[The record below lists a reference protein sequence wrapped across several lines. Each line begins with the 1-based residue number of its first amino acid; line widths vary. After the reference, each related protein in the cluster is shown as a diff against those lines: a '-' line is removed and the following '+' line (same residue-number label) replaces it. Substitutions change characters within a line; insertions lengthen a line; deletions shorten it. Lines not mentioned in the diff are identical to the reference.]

1 MPMSVAPPNVYWLCA
16 ILSLYTFQ
24 TLSAQEYDIKFH
36 HITVD
41 DGLPS
46 NTINAV
52 IRDNRGFIW
61 IASENGIV
69 RYDGYS
75 FVNYRA
81 NEKNTGSISS
91 NVTYVVLEDRQHR
104 LWVGSEKGLD
114 LYNRQSDTFNKHYFN
129 GIPVRTIFQDHS
141 SHVWIGSDNGLYR
154 FEGDS
159 VYFITSFSEMFNTE
173 DVVYNTIP
181 AITEDQHGNLWIG
194 TSNGAYIYNRARNKF
209 THFRHDKNDPHS
221 LSDNNVRKIIEDRAG
236 RIWIATY
243 GGGLNLYQRDTQQF
257 KVYKHHAANPQS
269 IAGNLITSLWA
280 DDDGMLWIGT
290 DGEGMDVLDIET
302 EIFHHL
308 VHSPYNSESLN
319 NNVIRSIS
327 SDGRGGVWIG
337 TYTGGINFYNQNAK
351 AFFHFKVPT
360 RNGNSSITSFAEEPK
375 GNLWIGTDGGGLCY
389 YNRAT
394 KQFQNF
400 YHKENDR
407 NSLSDNRIISL
418 QLDKQGVL
426 WIGTYLGGL
435 CRYNPHTQQFKHYTS
450 KDGSGLGDD
459 VIWSLLLDHKD
470 QLWIGTNNG
479 LNRYEATTDTFTS
492 WNITNSNLSNN
503 MVRCLYEDNTKRLWI
518 GTQAGLNLLEDP
530 YKQFTVM
537 KSGDKAKSLSN
548 HWIRSIQQD
557 RKGNLWIGTF
567 AGGLNRF
574 DESSDAFIAYTETD
588 GLPDN
593 IISGI
598 LPDEHDNLWI
608 STGRGL
614 AYFDVS
620 NRMFKNYNARDGL
633 QNYQFNINAAFRNSQ
648 GEFMFGGTNGFTWF
662 TPDVIRQVKENPYPP
677 PVAFT
682 ALKIFNTDILPGAAD
697 SILSAPVNET
707 RAITLAYDQSVLTF
721 EYAALNFIQP
731 EKNRYA
737 YRLEGFESNWNLVD
751 GKRSATYTNLDPG
764 KYTFRVIASNNDGVW
779 NEQGASIDI
788 VILPPFWSTWWFR
801 TIVVVLFCITIACI
815 LNVVRERIREKIRI
829 NKLIAELELKA
840 LIAQMNPHFVFN
852 CLTSIQELIAVH
864 KQDDAMHYLYQFS
877 KLLRMVLQTSEKN
890 SIPLDEEL
898 TLLELYLELESL
910 RFDKQFHYAIDVDAA
925 IDPEDVIIPSFLLQP
940 FVENALWH
948 GLMHKKGDRN
958 LLIQFSLEDADR
970 LVCKIHDNGIGRQQA
985 AAIRQKRVKTYQSM
999 GIKIIRDRI
1008 TLMRKQNETFNLRII
1023 DEKDEHGNATG
1034 TTVLVQL
1041 PVKTELHHQTI
1052 ASLNDTIEAV

>member
-1 MPMSVAPPNVYWLCA
+1 MSVAPPNMYWPCVMLLICT
-16 ILSLYTFQ
+16 LQ
-24 TLSAQEYDIKFH
+24 TLQAQERDIKFH

-52 IRDNRGFIW
+52 IRDSRGFIW
-61 IASENGIV
+61 IASENGVV

-75 FVNYRA
+75 FVKYRS
-81 NEKNTGSISS
+81 NEKDNTSISS

-114 LYNRQSDTFNKHYFN
+114 LYNRKSDTFDKHYFN
-129 GIPVRTIFQDHS
+129 GIPVRAIFQDKHD
-141 SHVWIGSDNGLYR
+141 HVWIGSDNGLYR

-159 VYFITSFSEMFNTE
+159 VYFIKSFSEMFNTE

-181 AITEDQHGNLWIG
+181 AITEDRHGNLWIG
-194 TSNGAYIYNRARNKF
+194 TSNGAYIYNPARNKF
-209 THFRHDKNDPHS
+209 THLRHDKNDPYS
-221 LSDNNVRKIIEDRAG
+221 LSDNNVRRIAEDQAG

-243 GGGLNLYQRDTQQF
+243 GGGLNLYHTDTQRF
-257 KVYKHHAANPQS
+257 KVYKHDSYNPKS
-269 IAGNLITSLWA
+269 IAGSLITSLWE
-280 DDDGMLWIGT
+280 DDDGMLWVGT
-290 DGEGMDVLDIET
+290 DGEGMDVLDPET
-302 EIFHHL
+302 EVFHHI

-337 TYTGGINFYNQNAK
+337 TYTGGINFYNRNAK

-360 RNGNSSITSFAEEPK
+360 RNGNSSITSFAEEPD

-389 YNRAT
+389 YNRNT
-394 KQFQNF
+394 KQFENF
-400 YHKENDR
+400 YHSEGNP
-407 NSLSDNRIISL
+407 NSLSDNRVISL
-418 QLDKQGVL
+418 QLDKQGIL

-435 CRYNPHTQQFKHYTS
+435 SQYNPRTKRFIHYTNS
-450 KDGSGLGDD
+450 DGSGLNDN
-459 VIWSLLLDHKD
+459 VIWSLLIDHTD
-470 QLWIGTNNG
+470 RLWVGTNNG
-479 LNRYEATTDTFTS
+479 LNRYEPATNTFTS
-492 WNITNSNLSNN
+492 WNIANSNLSNN
-503 MVRCLYEDNTKRLWI
+503 MIRCLYEDNRQRLWI
-518 GTQAGLNLLEDP
+518 GTQAGLNLLEAP

-548 HWIRSIQQD
+548 HWIRAIQQD

-574 DESSDAFIAYTETD
+574 DESSDAFIAYTEAD

-598 LPDEHDNLWI
+598 VPDKYDNLWI

-620 NRMFKNYNARDGL
+620 NHTIKNYNASDGL
-633 QNYQFNINAAFRNSQ
+633 QNYQFNINAAFHNRQ
-648 GEFMFGGTNGFTWF
+648 GEIMFGGTNGFTWF
-662 TPDVIRQVKENPYPP
+662 TPDVIRQVKGNPYPP

-707 RAITLAYDQSVLTF
+707 HAITLAYDQSVLTL
-721 EYAALNFIQP
+721 EYTALNFIQP

-751 GKRSATYTNLDPG
+751 NKRSATYTNLDPG
-764 KYTFRVIASNNDGVW
+764 KYTFRVIASNNDGIW

-788 VILPPFWSTWWFR
+788 VIMPPFWHTWWFR
-801 TIVVVLFCITIACI
+801 TIAVMLACITLACI

-864 KQDDAMHYLYQFS
+864 KQDEAMHYLYQFS
-877 KLLRMVLQTSEKN
+877 KLLRTVLQTSEKN
-890 SIPLDEEL
+890 FIPLDEEL

-910 RFDKQFHYAIDVDAA
+910 RFDKQFHYVIAVDDA
-925 IDPEDVIIPSFLLQP
+925 IDPEEIIIPSFLLQP

-948 GLMHKKGDRN
+948 GLMHKKGERN
-958 LLIQFSLEDADR
+958 LHIRFTLEGADR
-970 LVCKIHDNGIGRQQA
+970 LICMIHDNGIGRQQA
-985 AAIRQKRVKTYQSM
+985 SAIQQKRVRTYQSM
-999 GIKIIRDRI
+999 GTKIIRDRI
-1008 TLMRKQNETFNLRII
+1008 ALMQKQNEAFNLQII
-1023 DEKDEHGNATG
+1023 DETDEQGLAIG
-1034 TTVLVQL
+1034 TTVLVRVS
-1041 PVKTELHHQTI
+1041 VKSALHHQT
-1052 ASLNDTIEAV
+1052 AATLKDKIEAV